1 MAVRYFE
8 NDMNARLKDRR
19 RLSAF
24 LTEKVQHFLPEIKR
38 VNLSYVFCSD
48 EYLLEKNIAFL
59 DHNTLTDIL
68 TFDLSEYEDELVSEI
83 YISIDRVRENAEKF
97 EVSYQN
103 ELHRVIFHGM
113 LHLCGFKDKSDGEQ
127 KEMRRQEQLCLNQYF
142 NPVHEI

>member
-8 NDMNARLKDRR
+8 DDMNARLKDRR

-24 LTEKVQHFLPEIKR
+24 LTDKARHFLPEIKK

-48 EYLLEKNIAFL
+48 DYLLEKNIAFL
-59 DHNTLTDIL
+59 GHNTLTDIL

-83 YISIDRVRENAEKF
+83 YISIDRVRENAGKF

-113 LHLCGFKDKSDGEQ
+113 LHLCGFKDKSDAEQ

>member
-24 LTEKVQHFLPEIKR
+24 LTEKVQHFLPEIKQ

-48 EYLLEKNIAFL
+48 DYLLEKNIAFL

-113 LHLCGFKDKSDGEQ
+113 LHLCGFKDKSDAEQ

-142 NPVHEI
+142 SPVHEI